1 MPRRRRFRP
10 NYPLW
15 LAVFVFVG
23 AIAAYIGLGVLVSW
37 LTPRRPGMPDTLY
50 LAFVAR
56 CLDAT
61 LAVWFFSVGASIG
74 SFLNVVAYRLPL
86 GRTLGGHSACP
97 FCTTQIASSDNIPV
111 LAWLR
116 LRGRCRTCRLPI
128 SIQYP
133 LVELAVGLIFL
144 AMYFL
149 EFGVAGTNLPG
160 SGTRQGIGLIWMS
173 VTRTLAVRVL
183 LAVYLLSGLIAAA
196 LIVIRGARVPLALTL
211 WLALV
216 LVVTP
221 LALPE
226 TIVIPWSGVPA
237 SKSLSVIDAGITLA
251 IGMSAGL
258 IVGALT
264 LPLVCRAGNSPE
276 SADQMEGVAWL
287 GAMVC
292 LGLLIGWQALPLAV
306 AWILLTTLLARW
318 VLRRW
323 SPWKEVSRARQ
334 PIVWAWLGF
343 VLFRAT
349 WKIGYGALHGLGQL
363 PAWSVDMLPLLA
375 VFSFGLVSPVQ
386 ANARKLTGKISQM
399 SHVVTALPY
408 GKVLVML
415 QCGGT
420 AQQIRVPLLHTF
432 EHRCRD
438 WYTHLFRILMAFL
451 LVGSQRV
458 LCGR

>member
-15 LAVFVFVG
+15 LAVFVFLG
-23 AIAAYIGLGVLVSW
+23 AIAAYIGLGVLFNW
-37 LTPRRPGMPDTLY
+37 LLPRRPGMPSTLY

-160 SGTRQGIGLIWMS
+160 SGTRPEGIGLIWMS
-173 VTRTLAVRVL
+173 VTRALAVRVL

-196 LIVIRGARVPLALTL
+196 LIVIRGARVPLALYL
-211 WLALV
+211 WLALM
-216 LVVTP
+216 LIVTP

-226 TIVIPWSGVPA
+226 AIIVPWSGLSA
-237 SKSLSVIDAGITLA
+237 SKLISVVDSALTLA
-251 IGMSAGL
+251 MGMLAGL
-258 IVGALT
+258 ILGALT
-264 LPLVCRAGNSPE
+264 LPLVCRAGNSLE
-276 SADQMEGVAWL
+276 SADQMDAPAWM
-287 GAMVC
+287 GAIVC
-292 LGLLIGWQALPLAV
+292 LGLLVGWQALPLGT
-306 AWILLTTLLARW
+306 AWILLTTLLAGWILKRW
-318 VLRRW
+318 T
-323 SPWKEVSRARQ
+323 PWHAVSRARQ

-349 WKIGYGALHGLGQL
+349 WKSGYVALHGLGQL
-363 PAWSVDMLPLLA
+363 PAWSADMLPLALVFPLA
-375 VFSFGLVSPVQ
+375 WMAG
-386 ANARKLTGKISQM
+386 RTG
-399 SHVVTALPY
+399 
-408 GKVLVML
+408 
-415 QCGGT
+415 
-420 AQQIRVPLLHTF
+420 R
-432 EHRCRD
+432 EN
-438 WYTHLFRILMAFL
+438 
-451 LVGSQRV
+451 
-458 LCGR
+458 

>member
-15 LAVFVFVG
+15 LAVFVLLG
-23 AIAAYIGLGVLVSW
+23 AIAAYIGLGVLFSW
-37 LTPRRPGMPDTLY
+37 LAPRRPGMPSTLY

-61 LAVWFFSVGASIG
+61 LAVWFFSVGACIG

-111 LAWLR
+111 LAWLN

-144 AMYFL
+144 AMYVL

-160 SGTRQGIGLIWMS
+160 SGTRPEGIGLIWMS
-173 VTRTLAVRVL
+173 VTRALAVRVL

-196 LIVIRGARVPLALTL
+196 LIVVRGARVPLALYL

-216 LVVTP
+216 LIITP

-226 TIVIPWSGVPA
+226 AVIVPWSGLSA
-237 SKSLSVIDAGITLA
+237 SKLISVVDSALTLA
-251 IGMSAGL
+251 FGMVAGL
-258 IVGALT
+258 ILGALT
-264 LPLVCRAGNSPE
+264 LPLVCRTGNTPE
-276 SADQMEGVAWL
+276 SADQMEGLAWL

-292 LGLLIGWQALPLAV
+292 LGLLVGWQALPLV
-306 AWILLTTLLARW
+306 TAWILLTTLLAGW
-318 VLRRW
+318 ILKSW
-323 SPWKEVSRARQ
+323 TPWRAVSRARQ

-349 WKIGYGALHGLGQL
+349 WKSGYLALHGLGQL
-363 PAWSVDMLPLLA
+363 PAWSLDMLPLMLVFPLA
-375 VFSFGLVSPVQ
+375 LLAG
-386 ANARKLTGKISQM
+386 RTG
-399 SHVVTALPY
+399 
-408 GKVLVML
+408 
-415 QCGGT
+415 
-420 AQQIRVPLLHTF
+420 R
-432 EHRCRD
+432 EN
-438 WYTHLFRILMAFL
+438 
-451 LVGSQRV
+451 
-458 LCGR
+458 